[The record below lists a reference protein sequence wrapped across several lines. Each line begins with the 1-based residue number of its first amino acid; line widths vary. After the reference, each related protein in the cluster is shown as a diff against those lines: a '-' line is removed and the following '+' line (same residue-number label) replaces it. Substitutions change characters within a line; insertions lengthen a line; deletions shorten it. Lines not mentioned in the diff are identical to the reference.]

1 MISSEKQRFLMRPTF
16 RSKNEAVYDAL
27 RQAIIQGEY
36 EPGSRLVIDD
46 LAETMGVSQIPIRE
60 ALRQLEADGFITI
73 EPYVG
78 ATLTQINA
86 SFIFEIFALLE
97 SLEVICSRTACRCMT
112 DAEMEKLA
120 GLIDRMDGSLNDPER
135 WSQENKEFHLFIC
148 ECGKNVLT
156 MKMMQKVLDHWDRLR
171 LHYLKDVSGRR
182 IPDAQ
187 REHKQILAAFRSR
200 NVDAVERA
208 IRQHNRSALDS
219 YNQHLQSTGEIQ
231 ANEDGCA

>member
-1 MISSEKQRFLMRPTF
+1 MRPVF

-27 RQAIIQGEY
+27 RQSIIQGEY

-46 LAETMGVSQIPIRE
+46 LAESLGVSQIPIRE

-78 ATLTQINA
+78 ATITDINA
-86 SFIFEIFALLE
+86 NFIFEIFALLE
-97 SLEVICSRTACRCMT
+97 SLEVICSRVACRCMS
-112 DAEMEKLA
+112 DDEMKKLA
-120 GLIDRMDGSLNDPER
+120 QLIDEMDRSVNNPEQ
-135 WSQENKEFHLFIC
+135 WSQENKQFHLFIC
-148 ECGKNVLT
+148 ECSKNVLT

-187 REHKQILAAFRSR
+187 REHKEILAAFRSR
-200 NVDAVERA
+200 DVDAVERA
-208 IRQHNRSALDS
+208 IREHNRSALNS
-219 YNQHLQSTGEIQ
+219 YIQHLQAAGEIQ
-231 ANEDGCA
+231 MEPDCP